1 MHKFY
6 FLLKLFIFVLGGF
19 FLSHCFSNVSMSR
32 FFLSTNL
39 LTSCRRTFCFNL
51 HLVCRFRFWL
61 WLPALNIECCA
72 IHYQQIWA
80 LSQRTLFTEIN
91 EDENDVKLIYDISSC
106 ESNWIQFQFDYSQI
120 RRELRRWLW
129 GMETQRSN
137 WATISYCPAALPSSA
152 SYVTQ
157 RQKQCKYKYST
168 NTKKTTREK
177 TNAKTVQCDGCE
189 IISYCPAALLSSA
202 SYVKQRQR
210 QNKYR
215 YKCKY

>member
-1 MHKFY
+1 MVQK
-6 FLLKLFIFVLGGF
+6 KLRAIK
-19 FLSHCFSNVSMSR
+19 
-32 FFLSTNL
+32 
-39 LTSCRRTFCFNL
+39 
-51 HLVCRFRFWL
+51 
-61 WLPALNIECCA
+61 IECCA
-72 IHYQQIWA
+72 IHYEQIWA
-80 LSQRTLFTEIN
+80 LSQQTVFTEIRGWGGC
-91 EDENDVKLIYDISSC
+91 EAHISSC
-106 ESNWIQFQFDYSQI
+106 ESNWIQFQFDYLQI
-120 RRELRRWLW
+120 RRELWRWLW
-129 GMETQRSN
+129 VMETWRSN
-137 WATISYCPAALPSSA
+137 WATISYCPVALPSSA

-157 RQKQCKYKYST
+157 RQKQYKYKYST